1 MKKLFKPLALAMCL
15 IMLFAFS
22 GCGKAKT
29 TSEVNSDSGLLDFD
43 NETVSGKNN
52 DSGTASGND
61 TNVSSGGGTKV
72 EEPVKINENDPFSN
86 IPKKLKGTTVKF
98 AHFGDE
104 GASEYQKV
112 AKAFTKKSGIKV
124 EFVSFAQA
132 EYEAQVAKQINAGL
146 APDVVICNA
155 MFPSCLAIM
164 QPLNGIMD
172 VNSSFWDKN
181 TTKATTVGG
190 KTYAVNS
197 LKGPW
202 INAEALIYNKQI
214 FSNNGIKT
222 PADYVKEG
230 TWSWENYKKCLED
243 VVKAG
248 KYGGKLDGTQM
259 ATSMGQPI
267 ISYDASSN
275 TFKSNL
281 DAAATYLQYEAQCV
295 KEGLYPTSEWW
306 GTFAN
311 GNTGMYPAGTY
322 GLKYNGYLKNA
333 EDNILAAV
341 VMPTSYK
348 GTKCKPSGGLR
359 AYGIAKGAKNPE
371 GAVYFLRYFLD
382 YSYYSDAKAN
392 VFKNKSLEKFY
403 FDTLMPQIEKEG
415 IIFDYS
421 ENVYLQNGKTLG
433 ELLGALNEPAQV
445 STQVASIKNVVEN
458 TVKKCNETVA
468 KYK

>member
-1 MKKLFKPLALAMCL
+1 MKKFVKPLALVICL
-15 IMLFAFS
+15 VMLFAFS
-22 GCGKAKT
+22 GCGKTETA
-29 TSEVNSDSGLLDFD
+29 SNVESDGAGLLDFD
-43 NETVSGKNN
+43 NETVSGKENT
-52 DSGTASGND
+52 DSAASGSGTTGSN
-61 TNVSSGGGTKV
+61 GGTKV
-72 EEPVKINENDPFSN
+72 EEPVKINEDDPFAS

-112 AKAFTKKSGIKV
+112 AKAFTKKTGIKV

-132 EYEAQVAKQINAGL
+132 EYESQVAKQINAGL
-146 APDVVICNA
+146 APDVVICNG

-172 VNSSFWDKN
+172 VNSKFWDVN

-202 INAEALIYNKQI
+202 INADALIYNKQI
-214 FSNNGIKT
+214 FGNNGIKT

-230 TWSWENYKKCLED
+230 TWTWENYKKCLED
-243 VVKAG
+243 VTKAG
-248 KYGGKLDGTQM
+248 HYGGRLDGLM
-259 ATSMGQPI
+259 MSSALGHPV
-267 ISYDASSN
+267 ISYDPAST

-281 DAAATYLQYEAQCV
+281 DSATAYLQYEAQCI
-295 KEGLYPTSEWW
+295 KEGLYPTTEWW

-333 EDNILAAV
+333 EDNILSAV
-341 VMPTSYK
+341 IMPTSYK
-348 GTKCKPSGGLR
+348 GTKSKPTGSLR

-371 GAVYFLRYFLD
+371 GAVYFMRYFLD

-421 ENVYLQNGKTLG
+421 ENVYLQNGTTLAQLIG
-433 ELLGALNEPAQV
+433 TLNEPAQV
-445 STQVASIKNVVEN
+445 ATQVASVKNVVDN
-458 TVKKCNETVA
+458 TVKKSNETVA